1 MRRREILKKSPPK
14 SPPVILD
21 LFKKSCIFIQEEE
34 KMKKLILFAI
44 SIALLLSGCT
54 SSDGTGNFM
63 LYLTDKP
70 IDNAEE
76 IWVTIS
82 EINVQKSDEGFFTV
96 WSGSR
101 DYDLLKLRSKEE
113 EIVNVTLDEG
123 TYTQIR
129 LVVTAGRILIAGES
143 EPYIMTV
150 PSSEVKIPYVFNV
163 MEDGATKI
171 VLDFEAEHS
180 IHVVGAGLSGKYIL
194 TPVIK
199 VKSVTY

>member
-1 MRRREILKKSPPK
+1 
-14 SPPVILD
+14 
-21 LFKKSCIFIQEEE
+21 
-34 KMKKLILFAI
+34 MKKMILFVFVM
-44 SIALLLSGCT
+44 ALFLVGCT
-54 SSDGTGNFM
+54 SSDGTGNFK

-70 IDNAEE
+70 IDDAQE

-96 WSGSR
+96 SSDPK

-113 EIVNVTLDEG
+113 EIVDVTIDEG

-163 MEDGATKI
+163 MEGGATKI
-171 VLDFEAEHS
+171 VLDFEADHS
-180 IHVVGAGLSGKYIL
+180 IHVVGAGQSEQYIL
-194 TPVIK
+194 RPVIK
-199 VKSVTY
+199 VKNIRY

>member
-1 MRRREILKKSPPK
+1 
-14 SPPVILD
+14 
-21 LFKKSCIFIQEEE
+21 
-34 KMKKLILFAI
+34 MKKLILFAI

-82 EINVQKSDEGFFTV
+82 EINVQKEDEGFLTI
-96 WSGSR
+96 WSGTKE
-101 DYDLLKLRSKEE
+101 YDLLALRDKDEK
-113 EIVNVTLDEG
+113 IVDITLGEG

-129 LVVTAGRILIAGES
+129 LVVIEGQIVIAGKTHD
-143 EPYIMTV
+143 MTV
-150 PSSEVKIPYVFNV
+150 PSSEVKIPLVFNI
-163 MEDGATKI
+163 MEDGATEI
-171 VLDFEAEHS
+171 LLDFEAEHS
-180 IHVVGAGLSGKYIL
+180 IHAVMAGQSERYIL

-199 VKSVTY
+199 VKSISY

>member
-1 MRRREILKKSPPK
+1 MR
-14 SPPVILD
+14 
-21 LFKKSCIFIQEEE
+21 
-34 KMKKLILFAI
+34 KLILFAFTVI
-44 SIALLLSGCT
+44 LLLWGCT
-54 SSDGTGNFM
+54 SSDGTGNFK
-63 LYLTDKP
+63 LFLTDQP
-70 IDNAEE
+70 VDNAKE

-113 EIVNVTLDEG
+113 EIVDVTLDEG

-150 PSSEVKIPYVFNV
+150 PSSEVKIPVVFTIMADSTV
-163 MEDGATKI
+163 EI
-171 VLDFEAEHS
+171 LLDFEAEHS
-180 IHVVGAGLSGKYIL
+180 IHVKNAGQSEKYIL
-194 TPVIK
+194 TPVIR
-199 VKSVTY
+199 VKSISY